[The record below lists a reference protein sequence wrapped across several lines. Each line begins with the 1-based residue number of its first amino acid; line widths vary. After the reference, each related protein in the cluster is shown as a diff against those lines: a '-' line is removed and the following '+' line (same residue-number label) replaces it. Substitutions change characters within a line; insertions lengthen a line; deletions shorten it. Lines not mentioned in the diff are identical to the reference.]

1 MYDIGKDSFQSFASP
16 HSFRLVVGFNVEKM
30 HREDALSRGFGSRA
44 SKTFEER
51 SSVDL
56 CG

>member
-16 HSFRLVVGFNVEKM
+16 HFFRLVVGFNVEKM